1 MASTSN
7 SATVKVFVPSDT
19 TARSLGA
26 DRVAAAIA
34 AEANKHG
41 VSVEIVRNGSRGLY
55 WLEPL
60 VEVEVGGIRHA
71 YGPVAPA
78 DVPGLFAANFL
89 ASGKHALALGP
100 TEKIEYLAKQT
111 RLTFARVGLVD
122 PVSLDDYREHG
133 GYRGLANA
141 LKMTGEQIVAAVLDS
156 GLRGRGGAAFPT
168 GIKWKTVLGAPA
180 DQKYVVCNA
189 DEGDSGTFADRM
201 VMESDPYV
209 LIEGMTIAGLAVG
222 ATRGFVYARCEYPQ
236 AIRTMREAIER
247 AKAAGFLGERIQG
260 GPGSFH
266 LEVRE
271 AAGAY
276 ICGEETSLLESLE
289 GKRGM
294 VRYRPPL
301 PAIKG
306 LFGKPSIINN
316 VISLASVPIILDKGA
331 AFYKNYGV
339 GRSRGT
345 ITIQLAGNIKRGGLI
360 EVPFGP
366 TLREILYDYGGGS
379 ATGRPIR
386 AVQAGGPLGAYVH
399 PSQFDVAVDYEQ
411 FAAVGA
417 MVGHGGLVIFDDTVD
432 MGEMARF
439 AMEFCAIESCGKC
452 TPCRIGAVRGVEV
465 IDRIRKG
472 VDESSN
478 LALLKELCETMV
490 SGSLCALGG
499 MAPFPV
505 LSVLK
510 HFPEDLKSLSPTAGQ
525 AKERRATEKAI

>member
-1 MASTSN
+1 
-7 SATVKVFVPSDT
+7 
-19 TARSLGA
+19 
-26 DRVAAAIA
+26 
-34 AEANKHG
+34 
-41 VSVEIVRNGSRGLY
+41 
-55 WLEPL
+55 
-60 VEVEVGGIRHA
+60 
-71 YGPVAPA
+71 
-78 DVPGLFAANFL
+78 
-89 ASGKHALALGP
+89 
-100 TEKIEYLAKQT
+100 
-111 RLTFARVGLVD
+111 
-122 PVSLDDYREHG
+122 
-133 GYRGLANA
+133 
-141 LKMTGEQIVAAVLDS
+141 
-156 GLRGRGGAAFPT
+156 
-168 GIKWKTVLGAPA
+168 
-180 DQKYVVCNA
+180 
-189 DEGDSGTFADRM
+189 
-201 VMESDPYV
+201 
-209 LIEGMTIAGLAVG
+209 
-222 ATRGFVYARCEYPQ
+222 
-236 AIRTMREAIER
+236 MREAIER
-247 AKAAGFLGERIQG
+247 AKAAGFLGSKIQG
-260 GPGSFH
+260 GNGSFE

-306 LFGKPSIINN
+306 LFGKPTIINN
-316 VISLASVPIILDKGA
+316 VISLASVPIVLDRGA

-345 ITIQLAGNIKRGGLI
+345 LTIQLAGNVKRGGLI
-360 EVPFGP
+360 EIPFGLP
-366 TLREILYDYGGGS
+366 LREILYDFGGGS
-379 ATGRPIR
+379 ATGRPIA

-399 PSQFDVAVDYEQ
+399 PSQFDTPFDYEQ

-417 MVGHGGLVIFDDTVD
+417 MVGHGGLVVFDDTVD

-465 IDRIRKG
+465 IDRIRSG
-472 VDESSN
+472 VNESSN

-510 HFPEDLKSLSPTAGQ
+510 HFPEGLKSQPPSAGK
-525 AKERRATEKAI
+525 ATDRRATEQAR